1 MHYKCGKILIKQCST
16 LIRKGVLHRI
26 HQDTLL
32 VLKCSKLDGLINE
45 FQKIGGL
52 SYIRDGIREFSP
64 RLVEMTFITQ
74 IPVVKLIQHFTN
86 CPASSASSCP
96 LKTRFQATEYLIKQ
110 GLHTNS
116 GKCLALHIRQL
127 CFHHQIAYCHC
138 SVNPS
143 CLGSSDFI
151 RAPANEQV

>member
-16 LIRKGVLHRI
+16 LIRKGVLNRM
-26 HQDTLL
+26 HQDSLL
-32 VLKCSKLDGLINE
+32 ILKCSKLDGLINE
-45 FQKIGGL
+45 FQGIVGF
-52 SYIRDGIREFSP
+52 SYISDRIKEFSP
-64 RLVEMTFITQ
+64 CLVEMTFITQ
-74 IPVVKLIQHFTN
+74 IPVVKLVQHFTN

-96 LKTRFQATEYLIKQ
+96 LKTRLQATEYLLKQ

-116 GKCLALHIRQL
+116 GKCLALHIRQP
-127 CFHHQIAYCHC
+127 CFHHQIASCHC

-151 RAPANEQV
+151 HAPANEQV